1 MHVDVELSMPSVAE
15 ESFELDLADAT
26 FHYITESKY
35 PGKCTKTKKRAIR
48 KKAAM
53 LVVRD
58 GVMFFKK
65 KKKGRV
71 SMQIRMM
78 GDWVIFL
85 FCMQVVELRYIQTR
99 EEQVKILRSCHMD
112 PTSGHLGMKK
122 TVSRISERFWWRGIV
137 KDVKEM
143 V

>member
-1 MHVDVELSMPSVAE
+1 MHVDVELSSQLSVAE
-15 ESFELDLADAT
+15 ESSELDLTDAA

-35 PGKCTKTKKRAIR
+35 PGECTEAKKKAIR

-53 LVVRD
+53 FAVRD

-85 FCMQVVELRYIQTR
+85 FCMLRYIQTR

-112 PTSGHLGMKK
+112 PTSGHLGVKK
-122 TVSRISERFWWRGIV
+122 TVSRILERFWRRGIV